1 MNKIA
6 RTLNAAGLSDAAQP
20 LRLGENLKRSRFLS
34 RKMLAEMMVA
44 FDCISIFSA
53 GFAARYLY
61 VVLQEGKQLD
71 LLNCVSIM
79 SLVALGFHF
88 IGRQKGL
95 YDTAKLTNFS
105 DQLGTV
111 LYVWVATSALLFAVL
126 FFLKLSDQVSRL
138 WCVEWLSILVLLLAF
153 ARGVTIRYFQRMDR
167 AGVLRRFVVLI
178 GFGDQFSAL
187 RARIVGDNR
196 NFSLCAVVELPSV
209 QSAAP
214 EQTALEEVNRLVAR
228 YTQSAHEFE
237 ADDIMIALP
246 AGHASLANLILR
258 EVQKVSA
265 DIHIVPD
272 LGGLGFSGIRVGQL
286 GEVTYLTTMSKPI
299 AGWGAFFKKLEDYL
313 LAAVGLILLT
323 PALACI
329 AVAIKLD
336 SKGPVFFRQRRHG
349 YNHQVIEVLKF
360 RSMSTLDDG
369 DKIVQA
375 TRNDRRITRVG
386 RILRR
391 TSLDELPQLINV
403 LKGEMSIVGPR
414 PHALAH
420 NTYYGDLVEN
430 YANRHRVKPGITGW
444 AQVHGFR
451 GETDNPE
458 KMAQRIR
465 FDLEYIDNWSI
476 WLDIKIIFMTPL
488 FGLFNKGAY

>member
-6 RTLNAAGLSDAAQP
+6 RALNAAGLSDAVQP
-20 LRLGENLKRSRFLS
+20 VGLGEKLKRPRLLS

-44 FDCISIFSA
+44 FDFISIFSA

-88 IGRQKGL
+88 VGRQNGL
-95 YDTAKLTNFS
+95 YDTAKLTDFS
-105 DQLGTV
+105 EQLSGV
-111 LYVWVATSALLFAVL
+111 LYVWVSTSALLFATL

-138 WCVEWLSILVLLLAF
+138 WCMEWLTILLLLLAF
-153 ARGVTIRYFQRMDR
+153 ARGITIRYFQRMDR

-187 RARIVGDNR
+187 RARILGDNR
-196 NFSLCAVVELPSV
+196 NYSLCAVVELPAVPRS
-209 QSAAP
+209 AP
-214 EQTALEEVNRLVAR
+214 EQMELEEVHKLVAR

-246 AGHASLANLILR
+246 PGHGSLTNLILR

-272 LGGLGFSGIRVGQL
+272 LGEMGFTGIRMGQL
-286 GEVTYLTTMSKPI
+286 GKVTYLTTMSKPI
-299 AGWGAFFKKLEDYL
+299 AGWGAFFKKAEDYILASIGLFL
-313 LAAVGLILLT
+313 LA

-329 AVAIKLD
+329 ALAIKLD

-360 RSMSTLDDG
+360 RSMTTQDNG
-369 DKIVQA
+369 DNVVQA
-375 TRNDRRITRVG
+375 KRNDPRVTRVG

-458 KMAQRIR
+458 MMAQRIR
-465 FDLEYIDNWSI
+465 YDLEYIDNWSL
-476 WLDIKIIFMTPL
+476 WLDVKIIFMTPL
-488 FGLFNKGAY
+488 FGLFVKGAY